1 VTERARRRRTATQ
14 PASPRPAAAP
24 DQDQIRSTLVG
35 QFAPAAPSALSQVAS
50 SSRGPAPRAEQ
61 ARRLGA
67 RLGTADIEAV
77 CRLHRH
83 SRAFATL
90 DTQLDAYTQT
100 DGMIPGARKQM
111 TEQATR
117 LTDSIAN
124 MQNRLAVRRAALQRE
139 FIAADAAMSQLQGQS
154 GSLANF
160 GASL

>member
-1 VTERARRRRTATQ
+1 
-14 PASPRPAAAP
+14 
-24 DQDQIRSTLVG
+24 
-35 QFAPAAPSALSQVAS
+35 
-50 SSRGPAPRAEQ
+50 
-61 ARRLGA
+61 
-67 RLGTADIEAV
+67 
-77 CRLHRH
+77 
-83 SRAFATL
+83 
-90 DTQLDAYTQT
+90 
-100 DGMIPGARKQM
+100 MIPGARKQM